1 MDMEQS
7 SSNSNGLSLFRKT
20 LIGTSVVVLIAL
32 TSSIVIAA
40 IALSTA
46 TAYVQN
52 FDAMGT
58 LAGATLPVDFRVDA
72 TSTSTS
78 ADVRKVG
85 SFSLAGTTTA
95 RVGGANLST
104 TAANG
109 IYNFG
114 SGTTSVGTSDRAVGF
129 LASGSAT
136 ASGNLYAQLANNTGG
151 ALA

>member
-1 MDMEQS
+1 MEQS
-7 SSNSNGLSLFRKT
+7 LLESNRLSLYRK
-20 LIGTSVVVLIAL
+20 IVVGTFAVVLMAI

-40 IALSTA
+40 ISLSTA
-46 TAYVQN
+46 TAYIQN

-95 RVGGANLST
+95 RVGSANLGT

-136 ASGNLYAQLANNTGG
+136 ASGN
-151 ALA
+151 